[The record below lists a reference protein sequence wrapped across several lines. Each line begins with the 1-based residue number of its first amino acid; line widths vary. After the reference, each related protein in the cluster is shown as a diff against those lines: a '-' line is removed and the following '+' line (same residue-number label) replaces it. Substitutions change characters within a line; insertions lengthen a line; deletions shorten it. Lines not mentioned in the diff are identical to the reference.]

1 MTNYIINQYT
11 IGNSDSTE
19 VITLGRS
26 EDNQTF
32 YIRNEYGNFNI
43 EFDLMTGFE
52 MINRMKSDM
61 ETYINQEL
69 QTDFELQN
77 EADDSNY
84 PDSDISNNE
93 CEGDIPGEF

>member
-1 MTNYIINQYT
+1 MKNNIINKYA
-11 IGNSDSTE
+11 INNSNESE

-52 MINRMKSDM
+52 MISRIKDDM
-61 ETYINQEL
+61 EAHINQEL
-69 QTDFELQN
+69 KSDTQKQN
-77 EADDSNY
+77 EFDNSNY
-84 PDSDISNNE
+84 PDAEVSENN
-93 CEGDIPGEF
+93 CEGDIPGQF